1 MLIFIVLSV
10 YSSQITR
17 DYKYNKYPNQRFV
30 YTLGPNIY
38 AAMFL
43 VISCWIT
50 SLIFFVA
57 DWRRCC
63 SHTVDDDKQEE
74 IIEEEYR
81 AEVETAKRRISM
93 PLPELKGDINNYI

>member
-1 MLIFIVLSV
+1 
-10 YSSQITR
+10 
-17 DYKYNKYPNQRFV
+17 
-30 YTLGPNIY
+30 
-38 AAMFL
+38 MFL